1 MTPGTGREA
10 GLGPPGF
17 NNPAAQRK
25 QVLLFHEF
33 SSWLPLSIAL
43 KITWPALAWIPV
55 VDATA
60 QAAHNPVSMYHLL

>member
-1 MTPGTGREA
+1 VTPGTGRVA

-55 VDATA
+55 VGVIV
-60 QAAHNPVSMYHLL
+60 QAAYNLVSMYHLL